1 MIRLV
6 LYLILSISLL
16 STGFG
21 QVKLG
26 QGSYN
31 PNAPGPSSN
40 EGPFVTANFNKRIIT
55 TDWWTSILWS
65 KWQNPQGFS
74 NIIHPHPWSMRCFSG
89 GLSMGYAN
97 IPSIYNGNAGTS
109 FSNIYNHSYEES
121 LSVGIEGV
129 SFNQT
134 RVEDYT
140 DWDVLANWEAG
151 NDVLK
156 ARMGHGFVYTYL
168 TKLSSNPLKVKS
180 LGSVVIDDNVLVVT
194 HNDKKFAVY
203 APTGSSWTLSGDGY
217 ISDLSGKEYC
227 SVALLPNTE
236 PSTITEYKSHAFAFI
251 EATTSS
257 YSNTTDGHLITNFD
271 LDIDV
276 KEGTVNTTLMALYR
290 HQWLHSVDVNTNF
303 TYNSPRGLMKVS
315 ECSEFQ
321 TVMNNI
327 GSLPLLPLTS
337 SLKQSGL
344 QQLVTEFA
352 NRPVYNCQGQG
363 CQGGYYGNY
372 TMGRFL
378 IQAGQVALMA
388 DQLGDVTSRDKIV
401 NWIKYELED
410 YFTFSGD
417 NRHLGYNDG
426 WDITLLNSDNIEH
439 CSVDCL
445 NDRHIQYG
453 YWVRAAAIVE
463 QFNPGWASPEKFGG
477 IVDLLIRDV
486 ASTDRNDE
494 MFPFMRNFDVYAGHS
509 WALGFSDLSEG
520 ADQES
525 SSESINFASA
535 LIYYG
540 QVTGNKALVAQGQW
554 MYTTEVIATEQYW
567 FDVDEEVFPEA
578 FYPEMLGLT
587 RSSGGFYQLWW
598 QLLPE
603 HVLMVNCF
611 PWTGGALYLGRYPD
625 ACRRVYEWI
634 ETGAGQNGIQKWQG
648 YLWPYLA
655 LYDSDKAIKEY
666 ETTAY
671 DFSIELEA
679 EANNYYWLNAFK
691 DLGTINKDVYSNA
704 SSVVFDKGQERSYAV
719 YTSSNWTEQII
730 SFSDG
735 AQFLVP
741 SDTLILFSE
750 EDVITSLNGGNNTE
764 GQSFEL
770 FPTRV
775 DDYVTIK
782 SVESGNS
789 LVQVDVTDNFG
800 RTVFS
805 QYLKTEKVNLSHL
818 PSGFYLV
825 KVSNGNETMEFKIE
839 RR

>member
-1 MIRLV
+1 MIRHISSIL
-6 LYLILSISLL
+6 LLISLSICV
-16 STGFG
+16 G
-21 QVKLG
+21 QVNLG

-31 PNAPGPSSN
+31 PNAPGPASN
-40 EGPFVTANFNKRIIT
+40 EGPFVTSNFSKPIIT

-65 KWQNPQGFS
+65 KWQNPQGYS
-74 NIIHPHPWSMRCFSG
+74 NILHPHPWSMRCFSG

-97 IPSIYNGNAGTS
+97 VPSIYNGNAGTS
-109 FSNIYNHSYEES
+109 FDNIYNHFYEES

-129 SFNQT
+129 IFNQT
-134 RVEDYT
+134 QVEDYT
-140 DWDVLANWEAG
+140 DWDVLANWQSG

-156 ARMGHGFVYTYL
+156 ARMGHGFVYTYF
-168 TKLSSNPLKVKS
+168 TKQSDNPLKVTS
-180 LGSVVIDDNVLVVT
+180 LGNVSVKDNILLVS
-194 HNDKKFAVY
+194 HNGKNFAVF
-203 APTGSSWTLSGDGY
+203 APSGSSWAHVGDGY
-217 ISDLSGKEYC
+217 VSDLSGKEYC
-227 SVALLPNTE
+227 SVALLPDSSLSTLSE
-236 PSTITEYKSHAFAFI
+236 YELHAYAFVTSTI
-251 EATTSS
+251 SS
-257 YSNTTDGHLITNFD
+257 YNNTNDGQLITNFN
-271 LDIDV
+271 LDIEV
-276 KEGTVNTTLMALYR
+276 KEGIENTTLLALYR
-290 HQWLHSVDVNTNF
+290 HQWLHTLDVNTSF
-303 TYNSPRGLMKVS
+303 VYSSPRGLMKVVKS
-315 ECSEFQ
+315 FGFQ

-344 QQLVTEFA
+344 PELVAEFA

-363 CQGGYYGNY
+363 CLGGYYGNY

-378 IQAGQVALMA
+378 IQAGQVALIA
-388 DQLGDVTSRDKIV
+388 DQLGDMVSRDKIV

-410 YFTFSGD
+410 YFIFSGD
-417 NRHLGYNDG
+417 NRHVGYNDD
-426 WDITLLNSDNIEH
+426 WNITLLNSDNIEH

-463 QFNPGWASPEKFGG
+463 QFNPGWASSENFGG
-477 IVDLLIRDV
+477 MVDLLIRDV
-486 ASTDRNDE
+486 ACTDRNDE

-540 QVTGNKALVAQGQW
+540 QVTGDKALIDQGQW

-567 FDVDEEVFPEA
+567 FDVDEEVFPQD

-611 PWTGGALYLGRYPD
+611 PWTGGALYLGRHPEG
-625 ACRRVYEWI
+625 CRRVYEWI
-634 ETGAGQNGIQKWQG
+634 ESGAGQNGIQKWQG

-655 LYDSDKAIKEY
+655 LYDPVKAINEY
-666 ETTAY
+666 ESTTY
-671 DFSIELEA
+671 DYSIELEA
-679 EANNYYWLNAFK
+679 EANNYYWLYALK
-691 DLGTINKDVYSNA
+691 DLGTINNEVYSGV
-704 SSVVFDKGQERSYAV
+704 SSVVFDKGDERKYAV
-719 YTSSNWTEQII
+719 YTSSNWSEKIV

-750 EDVITSLNGGNNTE
+750 ADLITGSTE
-764 GQSFEL
+764 PDDLVNHVFEL
-770 FPTRV
+770 FPTV
-775 DDYVTIK
+775 VEDFLTIRENEPRETAVK
-782 SVESGNS
+782 VEVIDG
-789 LVQVDVTDNFG
+789 FG
-800 RTVFS
+800 RVVFS
-805 QYLKTEKVNLSHL
+805 QKMETDNLNLSHL
-818 PSGFYLV
+818 STGFYLV
-825 KVSNGNETMEFKIE
+825 KVANGRETEEFKIE